1 TDDEAAELW
10 RSETDIGHDRILRFD
25 EKDNFWE
32 MGEVGPCGPC
42 SEIHIDRG
50 AAACDQ
56 GHVPGHVCAVNAGCA
71 RFIELWNLVFIQ
83 YNRVAGGE
91 LHELAAKHVDT
102 GAGLERL
109 AAVLQGVPSNYDTDL
124 FQPIISRVESVVN
137 VGGKRYGESPDTD
150 VSYRAVADHARAV
163 SFLIVEGLRPGK
175 GD

>member
-50 AAACDQ
+50 SAACDQ
-56 GHVPGHVCAVNAGCA
+56 GHMTGHVCAVNAGCA

-83 YNRVAGGE
+83 YNREPDRSLKE
-91 LHELAAKHVDT
+91 LPSKHVDT
-102 GAGLERL
+102 GMGLERVTP
-109 AAVLQGVPSNYDTDL
+109 VLQNVRSNYDTDL
-124 FQPIISRVESVVN
+124 FRPIIAATESLA
-137 VGGKRYGESPDTD
+137 GKRYG
-150 VSYRAVADHARAV
+150 AD
-163 SFLIVEGLRPGK
+163 
-175 GD
+175 